1 MTDTQALIER
11 LTHCSHNTKDEY
23 LHELTGRAAIALT
36 EAEAKLKTVLDREA
50 KTIRRY
56 DAKLDDAEA
65 KLAKAREAMRK
76 IEPYLVW
83 AVSAESPG
91 WHPTMPSAVAE
102 FSACLAELEN
112 G

>member
-1 MTDTQALIER
+1 MASDLVER
-11 LTHCSHNTKDEY
+11 LRHCSKNTRDEY

-36 EAEAKLKTVLDREA
+36 EAEAKLV
-50 KTIRRY
+50 
-56 DAKLDDAEA
+56 
-65 KLAKAREAMRK
+65 KAREAMGN